1 MIEFRRRSRSERTGA
16 GDDAGFTLVE
26 LLVAMGL
33 FLVLLTVFGAAVA
46 AMTDDVRKTQGI
58 SEATDNVRLAFDRF
72 DKQVRYSYAINP
84 ATRVGNDW
92 YVEFDTVD
100 VNGNRICRQWRLSAA
115 DQDLQQRSWPA
126 GTAPASAPAWST
138 VAAGVIN
145 DPSTEPPFTVAG
157 TTVAR
162 PYQRL
167 TLDLVVQ
174 RSAGPGG
181 RAATSTAFYGRNT
194 GPDTVTPVCT
204 QVGRS

>member
-1 MIEFRRRSRSERTGA
+1 MAELPA
-16 GDDAGFTLVE
+16 GPGRGNDSDAGFTLVE

-33 FLVLLTVFGAAVA
+33 FLVLLTVFGVAVE
-46 AMTDDVRKTQGI
+46 AMTSDVRKTRGI

-72 DKQVRYSYAINP
+72 DKQVRYAYAINA

-100 VNGNRICRQWRLSAA
+100 TTGARVCRQWRLVAA
-115 DQDLQQRSWPA
+115 SQALQQRAWPA
-126 GTAPASAPAWST
+126 GTTPAIAPAWST

-145 DPSTEPPFTVAG
+145 DPATEPPFTVAG

-162 PYQRL
+162 RYQRL
-167 TLDLVVQ
+167 ALDVVIQ
-174 RSAGPGG
+174 RSAGSVG
-181 RAATSTAFYGRNT
+181 RAATRSVFYGRNT